1 MAAPLFTS
9 AATAAAS
16 NINKENTFKRRSSS
30 LKEGSPL
37 KAPLPRSASAKRARL
52 SSSVEQGGENEDV
65 EVFMMKAEKKKKN
78 CAGGSGGGRHMSE
91 AESATVIMGK
101 LH

>member
-1 MAAPLFTS
+1 MAVPLFTS

-52 SSSVEQGGENEDV
+52 SSSAEQGGENEDV
-65 EVFMMKAEKKKKN
+65 EVFMKAERKKKN
-78 CAGGSGGGRHMSE
+78 CASGSGGGRRMSE